1 MKMTPE
7 GIAFL
12 VSEEGL
18 RTKMYKDVVGIPTI
32 GVGHVILPN
41 EQHLLTATLSRI
53 EVMNLLE
60 ADISARFG
68 PGVTKRLTR
77 PATPNQLAA
86 MISLCFNIGTA
97 GFAQSGV
104 CRLHNAGV
112 TDAAAITTAFSAWCK
127 VTVKGQKVVNAG
139 LLARR
144 KREAALYLQ
153 G

>member
-1 MKMTPE
+1 MNMTPE

-12 VSEEGL
+12 VQEEGFMPRKYL
-18 RTKMYKDVVGIPTI
+18 CAAGVPTI

-41 EQHLLTATLSRI
+41 EQRYNTATLTRL
-53 EVMNLLE
+53 EGMNLLQ
-60 ADISARFG
+60 ADIDARFG
-68 PGVTKRLTR
+68 PGVTGKLTR

-97 GFAQSGV
+97 GFAKSSV
-104 CRLHNAGV
+104 CRLHNAGS
-112 TDAAAITTAFSAWCK
+112 TDSAAITAAFAAWCK
-127 VTVKGQKVVNAG
+127 ITKNGVKVTNPA

-144 KREAALYLQ
+144 KREAALYLR